1 MPGHSRIGI
10 GVQSDKGYV
19 KVASVLPDGPAARIL
34 SVDDIILAVNGKPVA
49 NTGMCT
55 EDDACAVQKQIV
67 FATNQCTSTGRML
80 PVRLTI
86 ATLTIASPKGIEAD
100 LDYLGLAESEW
111 REPKPMPPPG
121 MSDVA
126 QVL

>member
-67 FATNQCTSTGRML
+67 FARRSSNNAQFAFGVERC
-80 PVRLTI
+80 
-86 ATLTIASPKGIEAD
+86 
-100 LDYLGLAESEW
+100 
-111 REPKPMPPPG
+111 
-121 MSDVA
+121 VA
-126 QVL
+126 